1 MSLCFIALLSV
12 WISKWTHLLKV
23 YTLTLFH
30 LEFEFSSSRK
40 VYAFTENKE
49 IVQGKK
55 INFNEDD
62 ENATKAENIEN
73 KKEIVIKEEIEHQN
87 KNFSVVFNDNK
98 SKNKICCT
106 CTKTNCVKKYCACY
120 ANGKYCEECE
130 CKNCLNT
137 KENAL
142 LNHSNSSSIDEEKNN
157 MKKSDILKSHG
168 QVICNCTKS
177 NCTKKYC
184 ECYKQGKECGPL
196 CRCVGCVNKEGH
208 NQSSHSIEVASM
220 KNIPM
225 MNQFFR
231 EFTGLK
237 GEGLGIEINK
247 KGIIIHNRK
256 IDMRRKIE
264 KIKKEEEIQKTP
276 KMTGKKRYRGKT
288 ESTNVKTPKTRG
300 RGHRKVNIKKNDKV
314 KKKKLLF

>member
-1 MSLCFIALLSV
+1 M
-12 WISKWTHLLKV
+12 
-23 YTLTLFH
+23 
-30 LEFEFSSSRK
+30 
-40 VYAFTENKE
+40 
-49 IVQGKK
+49 QGKK
-55 INFNEDD
+55 INFNEEEDN
-62 ENATKAENIEN
+62 EIP
-73 KKEIVIKEEIEHQN
+73 KEDKNEKEEIEQKN
-87 KNFSVVFNDNK
+87 KNIPIVFHEDKN
-98 SKNKICCT
+98 KNKICCT

-120 ANGKYCEECE
+120 ANGRYCEGCE

-142 LNHSNSSSIDEEKNN
+142 LNKSNASSIDEEKKEK
-157 MKKSDILKSHG
+157 MKKSEILKRQG

-184 ECYKQGKECGPL
+184 ECFKQGKECGPL

-208 NQSSHSIEVASM
+208 NQPSQEIQI
-220 KNIPM
+220 KNIPI

-247 KGIIIHNRK
+247 KGISIHNRK
-256 IDMRRKIE
+256 VDMRRKIE

-276 KMTGKKRYRGKT
+276 KMTGKKRFRGKT
-288 ESTNVKTPKTRG
+288 ESTNVKTPKGRG
-300 RGHRKVNIKKNDKV
+300 RGHRKINIKNDKV
-314 KKKKLLF
+314 KKKNNKIKKRNTNYYKDKSPFEM